1 MAEKGFK
8 RKLAA
13 ILSAD
18 VKGYSRLMGENED
31 ATVSTLTAYREI
43 MTTLINKHQG
53 RVVDSPGDNLLAEFT
68 SVVNAV
74 RCAVKTQDELKI
86 RNDVLPENRKMQ
98 FRIGVHLGDVIV
110 EGERIYGDG
119 VNMAA
124 RIEGLAEGSG
134 ISISG
139 TVYDSIEN
147 KLDLNYKFQG
157 EHTVKNIKKPVRVY
171 RVRKKS
177 SITVSGDDRE
187 YKLPDRPSIAVLP
200 FVNISGDP
208 EQEYFS
214 DGITE
219 DLITDLSKV
228 SGLFVIARN
237 SVFTFKGMA
246 VKVKEL
252 GKKLGVR
259 YVLEGSVRKA
269 GNRVRITAQLVDAST
284 EGYLWAERYDRDLI
298 DIFSLQ
304 DEVTQKIVAALTVKL
319 TEDEQERLLQKDTNN
334 LEAYDYNLRGL
345 ESIYRWT
352 KESMAEARQ
361 MLEKAINIDP
371 EYASA
376 YSNLGKCHWA
386 DWANGWSQ
394 DPQSLEQAFE
404 LSQRAIALDD
414 SLTSARVVL
423 SDVYLWK
430 KLHDQAIAVIERA
443 VKLNPNCAD
452 AIEQQGEILIWAGR
466 PQEGMELVRKAMRL
480 NPIYPVWYLWNLGHA
495 YFFADQHEEAI
506 EIFKRALIINP
517 DFLPV
522 HLILALIYAEK
533 GCKEEAKVE
542 VAEIPRINPEN
553 SSLKALCQRLPYKDQ
568 AVSERIIEGLRNA
581 GLPE

>member
-1 MAEKGFK
+1 MAVGSFK
-8 RKLAA
+8 RKLVA

-18 VKGYSRLMGENED
+18 VKGYSRLMGEDED

-43 MTTLINKHQG
+43 MTTLIKKHQG

-74 RCAVKTQDELKI
+74 RCGVETQDELTI
-86 RNDVLPENRKMQ
+86 RNDVLPENRKME

-147 KLDLNYKFQG
+147 KLDLDYKFQG

-171 RVRKKS
+171 RVRKKFA
-177 SITVSGDDRE
+177 ITVSGDDRQ

-219 DLITDLSKV
+219 DLITDLSKA

-246 VKVKEL
+246 VRVKEL
-252 GKKLGVR
+252 GQKLGVR
-259 YVLEGSVRKA
+259 YVLEGSVRKV

-284 EGYLWAERYDRDLI
+284 EGHLWAEKYDRDLI

-304 DEVTQKIVAALTVKL
+304 DEVTQKIVAALKVKL
-319 TEDEQERLLQKDTNN
+319 TEDEQESIVYKDTNN

-345 ESIYRWT
+345 ESINRYT
-352 KESMAEARQ
+352 KKSIAEARQ

-371 EYASA
+371 KYASA

-394 DPQSLEQAFE
+394 NPQLLEHAFE

-430 KLHDQAIAVIERA
+430 KLHDRAIAVIERA

-495 YFFADQHEEAI
+495 YFLTDQHEEAI
-506 EIFKRALIINP
+506 EIFKRALIVNP

-533 GCKEEAKVE
+533 GCKEAAKFEVE
-542 VAEIPRINPEN
+542 EIPRISPE
-553 SSLKALCQRLPYKDQ
+553 SPSLKAMCQRLPYKDQ
-568 AVSERIIEGLRNA
+568 AVSERIIEGLRKA

>member
-1 MAEKGFK
+1 MAEKGFQ

-18 VKGYSRLMGENED
+18 VKGYSRLMGEDED

-43 MTTLINKHQG
+43 LTTLIKKHQG
-53 RVVDSPGDNLLAEFT
+53 RVVDAPGDNLLAEFA
-68 SVVNAV
+68 SVVNSV
-74 RCAVKTQDELKI
+74 RCAVKTQDELKV
-86 RNDVLPENRKMQ
+86 RNDVLPENRKME

-110 EGERIYGDG
+110 EEDRIYGDG
-119 VNMAA
+119 VNIAA

-139 TVYDSIEN
+139 TVYDCVEN

-157 EHTVKNIKKPVRVY
+157 EHIVKNIKKPVRVY
-171 RVRKKS
+171 RVRKKP
-177 SITVSGDDRE
+177 SITASGDDRE
-187 YKLPDRPSIAVLP
+187 NKLPDRPSIAVLP

-228 SGLFVIARN
+228 SSLFVIARN

-269 GNRVRITAQLVDAST
+269 GNRVRITAQLVNAST
-284 EGYLWAERYDRDLI
+284 EGHIWAERYDRDLI

-304 DEVTQKIVAALTVKL
+304 DEVTQKIIAALTVKL
-319 TEDEQERLLQKDTNN
+319 TENEQERLLRKDTNN

-361 MLEKAINIDP
+361 MFEKAINIDP
-371 EYASA
+371 EYAFA

-386 DWANGWSQ
+386 NWANGWSQ
-394 DPQSLEQAFE
+394 DPQSLDQAFE
-404 LSQRAIALDD
+404 LTQRAIDLDD

-423 SDVYLWK
+423 SDIYLWK
-430 KLHDQAIAVIERA
+430 KIHDKAIAVIDQA

-480 NPIYPVWYLWNLGHA
+480 NPIYPVWYLLNLGHA
-495 YFFADQHEEAI
+495 YFLADQHDEAVD
-506 EIFKRALIINP
+506 IFKRALIVNP

-533 GCKEEAKVE
+533 DCKEAAMAE
-542 VAEIPRINPEN
+542 VAEITRISPETP
-553 SSLKALCQRLPYKDQ
+553 SLEVWCQRLPYKNHTI
-568 AVSERIIEGLRNA
+568 SERIIEGLRNA
-581 GLPE
+581 GLLE

>member
-252 GKKLGVR
+252 GKKLGVQ
-259 YVLEGSVRKA
+259 YILEGSVRKV

-284 EGYLWAERYDRDLI
+284 EGHLWAERYDRNLI

-304 DEVTQKIVAALTVKL
+304 DEVAQKIVSALKVKL
-319 TEDEQERLLQKDTNN
+319 TENEHEILVYKDTNN

-345 ESIYRWT
+345 EYLYRYT
-352 KESMAEARQ
+352 KESITQARQ
-361 MLEKAINIDP
+361 MFERAIDIDP

-376 YSNLGKCHWA
+376 YSNLGRCHWA

-414 SLTSARVVL
+414 TLTSARGVL

-452 AIEQQGEILIWAGR
+452 AIEGQGEILIWAGR

-495 YFFADQHEEAI
+495 YFLMDQYEEAI
-506 EIFKRALIINP
+506 EIFKRASIANP
-517 DFLPV
+517 DFLPI

-533 GCKEEAKVE
+533 GCMEAAKVE
-542 VAEIPRINPEN
+542 VEEISRISPETP
-553 SSLKALCQRLPYKDQ
+553 SLETWCQRFPYKDQ
-568 AVSERIIEGLRNA
+568 AVSERIIKGLRNA
-581 GLPE
+581 GLST